1 LARKVLLA
9 DDSVTAQNMGRRIL
23 SDAGYEVITVNN
35 GSAALKKVADSR
47 PDMIVLDVY
56 MPGYGGLEV
65 CQRLRESDDTAR
77 IPVLLT
83 VGKLEPFKVEDVR
96 RVRADAFI
104 VKPFEASE
112 LLTALT
118 KLEDRI
124 VPQPQQRKGGRA
136 PKPGGG
142 LDDLLTREYGNT
154 ETGWKSRLSIP
165 PPHLKSKPEVEESE
179 PQQSSEKAQE
189 ATQAKIEAVLANES
203 LATAAGLPADITAD
217 EIAAIQAAAASFTFP
232 VELAAKLKSSGA
244 SAPTPEAKPADEE
257 ANAETKA
264 ETATAEVSPTS
275 EAQPT
280 TSSLSPGETV
290 AAEAGPA
297 ISETKAAEPAPVVA
311 ESSPAAAAADAT
323 AEQSVAPPTEKLAE
337 HEVAAVLASLQ
348 AVTGADAVDRSDEPL
363 FATIAAAT
371 PREPVTGPRWM
382 AASVPL
388 TEDERS
394 LILEEEMQKAL
405 ATMAALQATE
415 AAAAAA
421 ASHALEAVAASA
433 PVEIWSTPVV
443 SEPTEAK
450 TEVPQEP
457 AQPVEA
463 VASESVPQPAAVEE
477 QAAYAAAA
485 AAGAAPGATTSPVD
499 AVAPSS
505 ASETSPATIETAD
518 PQRESELAAA
528 WASWKQVRDSV
539 VSPQLA
545 SQVAESIAA
554 SASASETAVSDQ
566 PQASSS
572 AEPAAAEAES
582 AEPSSEGPDESAA
595 IAGIVDTVLAELK
608 PKLMQEIA
616 KKMNKPKKQ
625 KK

>member
-1 LARKVLLA
+1 MARKVLLA

-23 SDAGYEVITVNN
+23 ADAGYEVTTVNN

-104 VKPFEASE
+104 VKPFDASE

-124 VPQPQQRKGGRA
+124 VPQPQQRKGGGRM

-165 PPHLKSKPEVEESE
+165 PPHLKSKPEVEEPE

-189 ATQAKIEAVLANES
+189 ATQAKIEAVLAKES

-217 EIAAIQAAAASFTFP
+217 EIAAIQAAAASFTLP
-232 VELAAKLKSSGA
+232 PELAAKLMAGGSET
-244 SAPTPEAKPADEE
+244 APAT
-257 ANAETKA
+257 AETKPETEEAKA
-264 ETATAEVSPTS
+264 ETKTETPAIETNPTS

-280 TSSLSPGETV
+280 ISSSSPVET
-290 AAEAGPA
+290 AAASTEIPA
-297 ISETKAAEPAPVVA
+297 SETKITEPAPTVG
-311 ESSPAAAAADAT
+311 ESAPDAT
-323 AEQSVAPPTEKLAE
+323 VAVGGPAEQTAAPATEKLAE

-388 TEDERS
+388 TEDERA

-405 ATMAALQATE
+405 AAMAAIQATE
-415 AAAAAA
+415 AAAAYAQVPTTIPA
-421 ASHALEAVAASA
+421 T
-433 PVEIWSTPVV
+433 VETWSTPVV
-443 SEPTEAK
+443 GES
-450 TEVPQEP
+450 TEVKNEAPQEP

-463 VASESVPQPAAVEE
+463 VASESVPQPAVVEE

-485 AAGAAPGATTSPVD
+485 AAGAAPGATTSSVEVPAPVSPPET
-499 AVAPSS
+499 APTVAEP
-505 ASETSPATIETAD
+505 AD

-554 SASASETAVSDQ
+554 SASASESAVSDQ
-566 PQASSS
+566 TQASSPAEQETAESAS
-572 AEPAAAEAES
+572 AEPA
-582 AEPSSEGPDESAA
+582 SEGPDESAA